1 MVAMKNLNY
10 IYFFEN
16 NMTEQKYVIKNLL
29 RPNFSL
35 EDERSYWRTILDLIL
50 TGREELL
57 KYLVW
62 KDEIKSLSGE

>member
-35 EDERSYWRTILDLIL
+35 EDERSY
-50 TGREELL
+50 
-57 KYLVW
+57 
-62 KDEIKSLSGE
+62 